1 MSLPMSKVL
10 KKVGSWH
17 RVKGP
22 LNRFLGLF
30 ALKGGLKRCEGL
42 IIFKILTLTDEAF
55 STSLLFGNFV

>member
-30 ALKGGLKRCEGL
+30 ALKGGLKRFEGL
-42 IIFKILTLTDEAF
+42 IIFKILA
-55 STSLLFGNFV
+55 G